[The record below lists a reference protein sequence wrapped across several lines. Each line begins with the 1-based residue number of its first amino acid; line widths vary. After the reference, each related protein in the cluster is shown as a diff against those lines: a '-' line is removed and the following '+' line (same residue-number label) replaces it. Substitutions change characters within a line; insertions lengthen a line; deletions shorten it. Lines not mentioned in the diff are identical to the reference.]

1 MSAGKTYDVMI
12 NGSAPTT
19 PLPPALAVYDRELSL
34 SANAIGRDAG
44 MLAYISING
53 SGLPPAAAIKPAVA
67 NPDSYLVVPSET
79 LTVSDPAKG
88 LIANDVNVYGVK
100 VSTAPTQGTLAL
112 NANGTFTYIPNN
124 GWSGSDS
131 FVYQANGNGPTAMVT
146 LNAATIE
153 SAASILMNNSSFT
166 SKIATFIKIPSPG
179 VLLADKDSSGYPLT
193 VVTSSVAIPSG
204 SGLTVQMD
212 AKGGFT
218 ATVPS
223 PGIYS
228 FTYNAQNAQGT
239 TSSTAA
245 TVTLTFPQPT
255 NLAVSVVDGST
266 KVALPGQD
274 YRWIIEEDKTFYVD
288 PTKTTNTGTTIVP
301 TYGTNFH
308 TSNMP
313 FVAQGC
319 TGPKSCEA
327 GQTVFDSGTPCTSAG
342 VPAGCSA
349 TAGQHGDPQQR
360 DLGNG
365 KCRPDTTGNGQTP
378 VLPSQVYLDPTK
390 RYYISVLPGDA
401 ADPFTSG
408 CSTPG
413 CVGGG
418 NIGHGMGGAS
428 IAAGQTSVTVLA
440 QPSPYPPG
448 KLSVFVFEDDFP
460 LNGEQDAGGGVDVL
474 ATNEPGLG
482 GFQIHLWDAM
492 GGNGDFTGQM
502 TYDMFNQPLT
512 NSLQGTIDPVTGND
526 TCYISQ
532 QETQS
537 ITGMIVTCPKYE
549 VKNGQ
554 VTSVLSPLAGQALI
568 DNLMPGRWGVIATP
582 AADRIARGEEWH
594 QTNTL
599 DGQKAHDSFIRIG
612 EPSFFQ
618 EFGPA
623 GYHVAIGFANP
634 AIIQS
639 RLAGVCAGTDAFLSL
654 PSGSSCNNT
663 VTGNVTTERM
673 SRTPDERLYSS
684 GSHDKLLL
692 DPVLCQP
699 KRIRWRG
706 FRVH

>member
-1 MSAGKTYDVMI
+1 MQSEVFMAAGKTYDVMI
-12 NGSAPTT
+12 NASAPTT

-53 SGLPPAAAIKPAVA
+53 GGLPPAAAIKPAVA
-67 NPDSYLVVPSET
+67 NADSYLVVPTET
-79 LTVSDPAKG
+79 LTISDPGRG

-100 VSTAPTQGTLAL
+100 VSTPPAQGTLTL
-112 NANGTFTYIPNN
+112 NANGTFTYVPNS
-124 GWSGSDS
+124 GWSGGDS
-131 FVYQANGNGPTAMVT
+131 FQYQANGNGPITAVT
-146 LNAATIE
+146 LSAATIE
-153 SAASILMNNSSFT
+153 SAANIVMNNSSFT
-166 SKIATFIKIPSPG
+166 SKIATYIKIPSPG
-179 VLLADKDSSGYPLT
+179 VLLADKDSSGYPLS
-193 VVTSSVAIPSG
+193 VVASSVTIPSG

-218 ATVPS
+218 ASVPS
-223 PGIYS
+223 PGMYS
-228 FTYNAQNAQGT
+228 FTYNAQNSQGT
-239 TSSTAA
+239 VSSASA
-245 TVTLTFPQPT
+245 TVTLTFPQPS

-266 KVALPGQD
+266 KVPLAGQD

-288 PTKTTNTGTTIVP
+288 PTKTTNTGGNTIVP

-342 VPAGCSA
+342 VPAGCSP
-349 TAGQHGDPQQR
+349 TAGQHVPAVC

-365 KCRPDTTGNGQTP
+365 KCRQDTTGQGQAPT
-378 VLPSQVYLDPTK
+378 LPSQVYLDPTK

-408 CSTPG
+408 CSTAG
-413 CVGGG
+413 CAGGG
-418 NIGHGMGGAS
+418 KIGYGMGGAS

-532 QETQS
+532 QRDPEHNGNDRDVPKIRSQEWP
-537 ITGMIVTCPKYE
+537 GHVCPIAP
-549 VKNGQ
+549 GWPGAHRQ
-554 VTSVLSPLAGQALI
+554 PDAGQ
-568 DNLMPGRWGVIATP
+568 M
-582 AADRIARGEEWH
+582 
-594 QTNTL
+594 
-599 DGQKAHDSFIRIG
+599 
-612 EPSFFQ
+612 
-618 EFGPA
+618 
-623 GYHVAIGFANP
+623 
-634 AIIQS
+634 
-639 RLAGVCAGTDAFLSL
+639 
-654 PSGSSCNNT
+654 GSDCYSC
-663 VTGNVTTERM
+663 
-673 SRTPDERLYSS
+673 
-684 GSHDKLLL
+684 
-692 DPVLCQP
+692 C
-699 KRIRWRG
+699 
-706 FRVH
+706 